1 MSAQPSPEPSLPPDE
16 DPARYLSVPIGDEA
30 PGEPRAHVIERV
42 RGRWCERS
50 AGGHVGAVGG
60 GERPSPRSGATSSAL
75 RSNPM
80 FVVHC
85 ESPCE
90 TRFFVTRQDGGSAAD
105 ASLELFGLP
114 RVRWNAARR
123 MRGRRWMLV
132 GEDYYR
138 RVASSTDGPNE
149 ASWTRERAADACDA
163 GCTCLRCVA
172 IERGGGGAELRAT
185 LDGDPRGYALMVC
198 AEEPGEFTVRCVS
211 TGPVRVTTTPRR
223 TCATAWGGW
232 REAEGTD
239 RGSRVHR
246 NWDKNPQFLL
256 EVCDDGVRRG
266 RFAISLVCGSRWL
279 SPSRASDGGKR
290 TSGKRRRELCP
301 IDGAIGF
308 GITCCG
314 SGELITETDYVYD
327 DEIILEYDFGA
338 TKMISPGTT
347 DANQFRIVPSCYA
360 PGVEGVFSLT
370 VHSLDACGFKLEPI
384 APW

>member
-1 MSAQPSPEPSLPPDE
+1 
-16 DPARYLSVPIGDEA
+16 
-30 PGEPRAHVIERV
+30 
-42 RGRWCERS
+42 
-50 AGGHVGAVGG
+50 
-60 GERPSPRSGATSSAL
+60 
-75 RSNPM
+75 M

-90 TRFFVTRQDGGSAAD
+90 TRFFVTRRDGSAAD

-123 MRGRRWMLV
+123 TRGRRWMLV

-138 RVASSTDGPNE
+138 RVASSTTHGPNE
-149 ASWTRERAADACDA
+149 PIRTRETERTCPNACA
-163 GCTCLRCVA
+163 A
-172 IERGGGGAELRAT
+172 IERGVSSELRAT
-185 LDGDPRGYALMVC
+185 LDGDPRGYVLMAC
-198 AEEPGEFTVRCVS
+198 ADEPGEFTVRCVS
-211 TGPVRVTTTPRR
+211 TGPVRVTETPRR

-232 REAEGTD
+232 READGTD

-256 EVCDDGVRRG
+256 EVCDGARGG
-266 RFAISLVCGSRWL
+266 RFTIRLTCGSRWL

-290 TSGKRRRELCP
+290 EGGKQRRELCP
-301 IDGAIGF
+301 VEGTIGF

-314 SGELITETDYVYD
+314 SGELVTETDYISD
-327 DEIILEYDFGA
+327 DEIVVEYDFGEMKS
-338 TKMISPGTT
+338 TPGT

>member
-1 MSAQPSPEPSLPPDE
+1 M
-16 DPARYLSVPIGDEA
+16 
-30 PGEPRAHVIERV
+30 
-42 RGRWCERS
+42 
-50 AGGHVGAVGG
+50 
-60 GERPSPRSGATSSAL
+60 

-80 FVVHC
+80 FVVEC

-90 TRFFVTRQDGGSAAD
+90 TRFFVTRRDGSAAD

-123 MRGRRWMLV
+123 TRGRRWMLV

-138 RVASSTDGPNE
+138 RVASSTTHGPNE
-149 ASWTRERAADACDA
+149 PIRTRETERTCPNACA
-163 GCTCLRCVA
+163 A
-172 IERGGGGAELRAT
+172 IERGVSSELRAT
-185 LDGDPRGYALMVC
+185 LDGDPRGYVLMAC
-198 AEEPGEFTVRCVS
+198 ADEPGEFTVRCVS
-211 TGPVRVTTTPRR
+211 TGPVRVTETPRR

-232 REAEGTD
+232 READGTD

-246 NWDKNPQFLL
+246 NWDKNPQSLL
-256 EVCDDGVRRG
+256 EVCDGARGG
-266 RFAISLVCGSRWL
+266 RFTIRLTCGSRWL

-290 TSGKRRRELCP
+290 EGRKQRRELCP
-301 IDGAIGF
+301 VEGMIGF

-314 SGELITETDYVYD
+314 SGELVTETDYVSD
-327 DEIILEYDFGA
+327 DEIVVEYDFGEMKS
-338 TKMISPGTT
+338 TPGT

>member
-1 MSAQPSPEPSLPPDE
+1 
-16 DPARYLSVPIGDEA
+16 
-30 PGEPRAHVIERV
+30 
-42 RGRWCERS
+42 
-50 AGGHVGAVGG
+50 
-60 GERPSPRSGATSSAL
+60 L

-80 FVVHC
+80 FVVEC

-90 TRFFVTRQDGGSAAD
+90 TRFFVTRRDGSAAD

-123 MRGRRWMLV
+123 TRGRRWMLV

-138 RVASSTDGPNE
+138 RVASSTTDGPNE
-149 ASWTRERAADACDA
+149 TSRTLERANAACDEMPECA
-163 GCTCLRCVA
+163 RPNACAA
-172 IERGGGGAELRAT
+172 IERGDGGSELRAT
-185 LDGDPRGYALMVC
+185 LDGDPRGYVLMAC
-198 AEEPGEFTVRCVS
+198 ADEPGEFTVRCVS
-211 TGPVRVTTTPRR
+211 TGPVRVTELARR

-232 REAEGTD
+232 READGTD

-256 EVCDDGVRRG
+256 EVCDGAMK
-266 RFAISLVCGSRWL
+266 RFTIRLTCGSRWL

-290 TSGKRRRELCP
+290 EGGKRRRELCP
-301 IDGAIGF
+301 VEGMIGF

-314 SGELITETDYVYD
+314 SGELVTETDYVSD
-327 DEIILEYDFGA
+327 DEIVVEYDFGEMKS
-338 TKMISPGTT
+338 TPGT

>member
-1 MSAQPSPEPSLPPDE
+1 
-16 DPARYLSVPIGDEA
+16 
-30 PGEPRAHVIERV
+30 
-42 RGRWCERS
+42 
-50 AGGHVGAVGG
+50 
-60 GERPSPRSGATSSAL
+60 
-75 RSNPM
+75 
-80 FVVHC
+80 
-85 ESPCE
+85 
-90 TRFFVTRQDGGSAAD
+90 
-105 ASLELFGLP
+105 
-114 RVRWNAARR
+114 
-123 MRGRRWMLV
+123 
-132 GEDYYR
+132 
-138 RVASSTDGPNE
+138 
-149 ASWTRERAADACDA
+149 
-163 GCTCLRCVA
+163 
-172 IERGGGGAELRAT
+172 
-185 LDGDPRGYALMVC
+185 MVC

-232 REAEGTD
+232 READGTD

-279 SPSRASDGGKR
+279 SPSRASDGGVRKG
-290 TSGKRRRELCP
+290 GKRRRELCP

-327 DEIILEYDFGA
+327 DEIILEYDFGE